1 MRKIVIILLL
11 ITLGVNGKVARRPYA
26 YRDIIGG
33 DFSVGVPAG
42 YIHIYGWQAYK
53 MSNFHILKGM
63 YIFSLGKGYLGIGT
77 LGLKM
82 NILHS
87 DYMDMDLEG
96 YNEPEGLIAIVPLVS
111 NFYLPLGKGEES
123 FKYFSLY
130 LEFSQLCIRGAGNNP
145 WAYQDFGVEW
155 GHHRIGLPLA
165 LTFRIGFSVFHYRS
179 CRYVGSQGYYK
190 GYRLLCPYVSFGF
203 SFGGFRTE
211 PSRLVPETPIVK
223 RQKTIPKFPPDL
235 IVSSIKFAEPSGNNL
250 LDAQERGEIIFTLK
264 NQGKGRAVGVAVK
277 TFNLQGGEGLVIAK
291 SKKIGEIYSKSS
303 KRVTIPIVGTKKTQ
317 DGMAKLRIE
326 IKESY
331 GFDADPFTLSFGTKR
346 LFMPEFAIVDIKIDD
361 DRKEESYGDNNG
373 VIERGEAI
381 EVSVGIQN
389 LGEGEANNTEVSL
402 SLPQEGQNLF
412 YNSKSKRFNLGTI
425 EPGGYKVVKFCF
437 MTNKRFEDDKIP
449 VYLDISSRTGDY
461 RKRDKIILDVGTV
474 TRYKREISIAEKEQE
489 RKQLPKRVE
498 LSIDVD
504 NVPFSAKRGNPDAF
518 AVIVGIEEYKYA
530 PVAEFANRDA
540 MIFYE
545 YAKKVLCIPERNI
558 YIRTNEDATKGEFDK
573 IFGSDGW
580 LERRIKKESKIYIY
594 YSGHGSPDVKT
605 HKPYI
610 IPYDIDPNYAK
621 TAVSLESIY
630 SSLSR
635 LESKSITIFLDA
647 CFSGEARNQ
656 KMILSSVR
664 PLRVV
669 PILENAPFGLTI
681 FTASSGSQM
690 ASAYEEKKHGLFTY
704 FLLKGLKGEGDK
716 DGDRK
721 IRAFELFEFIKGNV
735 ESKAIYM
742 DREQTPEFQGE
753 RERIILELE

>member
-1 MRKIVIILLL
+1 MRKIVIVLLL

-33 DFSVGVPAG
+33 DFSVEIPARD
-42 YIHIYGWQAYK
+42 INEYGWQAYK

-82 NILHS
+82 NALGGV
-87 DYMDMDLEG
+87 DMKGYMGD
-96 YNEPEGLIAIVPLVS
+96 NLIAVAPFIC

-123 FKYFSLY
+123 FRYFSLY
-130 LEFSQLCIRGAGNNP
+130 LEFSRWCIGVEHANHPRL
-145 WAYQDFGVEW
+145 YEDFGVEW

-165 LTFRIGFSVFHYRS
+165 LTFRIGASSFHYNDFYFDEEYS
-179 CRYVGSQGYYK
+179 
-190 GYRLLCPYVSFGF
+190 LFFPYASLSLSLGAFL
-203 SFGGFRTE
+203 TK
-211 PSRLVPETPIVK
+211 PSEIAREAPIARK
-223 RQKTIPKFPPDL
+223 LKPIPKFPPDL

-361 DRKEESYGDNNG
+361 DKKEESYGDNNG

-753 RERIILELE
+753 RERIILKLE